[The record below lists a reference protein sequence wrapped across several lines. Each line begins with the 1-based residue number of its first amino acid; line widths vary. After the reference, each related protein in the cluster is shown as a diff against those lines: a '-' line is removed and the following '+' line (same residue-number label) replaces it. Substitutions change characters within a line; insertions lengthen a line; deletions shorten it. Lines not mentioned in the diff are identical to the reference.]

1 MGFDLGDLTNIPT
14 DEELIAQTLG
24 KIEGELKHVDDPNV
38 WSRDDESPGL
48 LMLLEDCIA
57 SEYYGIALSIAFDL
71 GIAAVLDK
79 VDPSALAKH
88 RAGVKARR
96 QGTQRSTITRQA
108 SATEWRAVL
117 PQLLEKHR
125 AVGRG
130 HQDWKSRIDLAA
142 IAALEIKKKLGLEIA
157 ESTIADAIEE
167 IERETR

>member
-1 MGFDLGDLTNIPT
+1 M
-14 DEELIAQTLG
+14 
-24 KIEGELKHVDDPNV
+24 
-38 WSRDDESPGL
+38 
-48 LMLLEDCIA
+48 
-57 SEYYGIALSIAFDL
+57 
-71 GIAAVLDK
+71 AAVLDK

-96 QGTQRSTITRQA
+96 QGTKRSTITRQA

-130 HQDWKSRIDLAA
+130 HQDWKSRIDLAT

-167 IERETR
+167 IERETH